1 MHLFVL
7 HFLWDFAKRK
17 EAGQLCFCR
26 HIYATTPR
34 KSLLFQCYYLLW
46 VLWGAKREEGGDESE
61 SVIGLLD
68 STMLISREGEGRCFE
83 CDEGEIPSIN
93 KQQLIALFIIRVHCQ
108 RLL

>member
-1 MHLFVL
+1 
-7 HFLWDFAKRK
+7 
-17 EAGQLCFCR
+17 
-26 HIYATTPR
+26 
-34 KSLLFQCYYLLW
+34 
-46 VLWGAKREEGGDESE
+46 
-61 SVIGLLD
+61 LD